1 MGYGFTMAGRHNRLS
16 TEPEP
21 TNLADIANDTSTTTL
36 AVFLPAQHLTKQKI
50 AFRSPETKAASV
62 GDSTADLPCVGRRC
76 SGRLP
81 FSEASPGGGAGAV
94 RSGTARHVRT
104 HSSRRPMPA
113 RRCVCRVAI
122 PSVCRLGAKQGTAR
136 PADGGA
142 CGALLRFTVRVRSIV

>member
-1 MGYGFTMAGRHNRLS
+1 MAGRHNRLS

-94 RSGTARHVRT
+94 RSGA
-104 HSSRRPMPA
+104 A
-113 RRCVCRVAI
+113 RRVTYVHIPHAGRCLRVDACAESRSPRFVASA
-122 PSVCRLGAKQGTAR
+122 PSKAPRGRPTEERAAR
-136 PADGGA
+136 CSGSPYG
-142 CGALLRFTVRVRSIV
+142 FVQ